1 MGTGEFNAGGN
12 PAMDLHP
19 IQGRRRNTSS
29 CFMLPKPGEGLA
41 WWATFGSY
49 SDFTY
54 DVDSDIN
61 RICNSLNYNIIC
73 PCSLPCYIIHIV
85 LPRVFIVSFYIQ
97 LGVMQ
102 NKLNSKRAY
111 IQMILRCVI

>member
-1 MGTGEFNAGGN
+1 MGTSEFNAGGN
-12 PAMDLHP
+12 LASHP
-19 IQGRRRNTSS
+19 GGRRNTSS
-29 CFMLPKPGEGLA
+29 CFMLQKPGERLA

-49 SDFTY
+49 ADFTY
-54 DVDSDIN
+54 DVDSDIH

-73 PCSLPCYIIHIV
+73 PCSLPCHIIHIV

-111 IQMILRCVI
+111 IQMILRGVI